1 MLFSADF
8 LNVMDEHTTAVTDTV
23 SLDLT
28 YFSGKFI
35 ASGFITQTAASEVLS
50 KLGIS
55 AGDKSRELLH
65 LVRQNYKISLKK
77 QVWADKFI
85 AIFSSQAAYSDL
97 ATLLRGETSTA
108 GVANIAIS
116 STNCCAIT
124 PTLFISRSSDMILY
138 WTRTVQVFILDSLFS
153 LFVWCAL
160 IALPTTSTVKTLLSA
175 TSCPGDKREMRLAI
189 YVACCIP
196 CVSCLYNQL
205 PTGACY
211 LGIEWLGFLLCNP
224 IHCTN
229 KLTCSV
235 TIWRCGRAIF

>member
-28 YFSGKFI
+28 YFSNKFI
-35 ASGFITQTAASEVLS
+35 EIGFITQTAASEVLS
-50 KLGIS
+50 KLGVS

-65 LVRQNYKISLKK
+65 LARQNYKISLKK

-124 PTLFISRSSDMILY
+124 PTLFISRSNDMILY
-138 WTRTVQVFILDSLFS
+138 WTRNVQVIILNFFSLLSLFN
-153 LFVWCAL
+153 FVWCAL
-160 IALPTTSTVKTLLSA
+160 IELPTTNTVKTLF
-175 TSCPGDKREMRLAI
+175 SCSYIVSLAI
-189 YVACCIP
+189 IQEGNAVILCGLCSMIRASGIP

-205 PTGACY
+205 PTGIY
-211 LGIEWLGFLLCNP
+211 ML
-224 IHCTN
+224 
-229 KLTCSV
+229 
-235 TIWRCGRAIF
+235 

>member
-28 YFSGKFI
+28 YFSNKFI
-35 ASGFITQTAASEVLS
+35 ESGFITQTAASEVLS
-50 KLGIS
+50 KLGVS

-108 GVANIAIS
+108 GMANVAIS
-116 STNCCAIT
+116 NCCAIT
-124 PTLFISRSSDMILY
+124 PTLFTPRSSDMILY
-138 WTRTVQVFILDSLFS
+138 WTRTVQVFILNLCFLSFHSLI
-153 LFVWCAL
+153 LFGV
-160 IALPTTSTVKTLLSA
+160 
-175 TSCPGDKREMRLAI
+175 
-189 YVACCIP
+189 
-196 CVSCLYNQL
+196 
-205 PTGACY
+205 
-211 LGIEWLGFLLCNP
+211 
-224 IHCTN
+224 H
-229 KLTCSV
+229 
-235 TIWRCGRAIF
+235 